1 MRIRNPYKGKTRGEI
16 ITYTVASVIM
26 GLFAFSY
33 VLAFGWAV
41 LAGANTHQGIVLH
54 PFEWPEKWQWVNYI
68 DVMELLEVRGVDFWG
83 MIINTLILVIIM
95 PVLGIAGTM
104 VLSYACAKYT
114 FPGKNFL
121 LALNIVIMTLPIYG
135 TTGAAYR
142 MYSDLG
148 FIDSPTLII
157 TGIGNFGGNF
167 LYFLSCF
174 KGISNTYGEAARIDG
189 AGHMKIMLKINF
201 PMAAG
206 TTSALWILAL
216 IARWNDS
223 GTSLLYWPNM
233 PTLATGIYL
242 FNLEMMYRVR
252 MDILMAATVI
262 SAIPPM
268 IVFAIAH
275 KKILSIVTFGGI
287 KG

>member
-1 MRIRNPYKGKTRGEI
+1 MRIKNPYKGKTKGEI
-16 ITYTVASVIM
+16 TVYTIASVIM

-41 LAGANTHQGIVLH
+41 LAGANTHQGVVLH

-68 DVMELLEVRGVDFWG
+68 DVMDLLEVRGVDFWG
-83 MIINTLILVIIM
+83 MIVNTMILVIVM

-104 VLSYACAKYT
+104 VISYVCAKYT
-114 FPGKNFL
+114 FPGKNFM

-135 TTGAAYR
+135 TTGATYR
-142 MYSDLG
+142 LYSDLG
-148 FIDSPTLII
+148 MIDSWTLVFA
-157 TGIGNFGGNF
+157 GIGNFGGNF

-223 GTSLLYWPNM
+223 GTSLLFWPNM

-275 KKILSIVTFGGI
+275 KKILSNVTFGGI

>member
-1 MRIRNPYKGKTRGEI
+1 MTFAYACSKYKFPTS
-16 ITYTVASVIM
+16 TWP
-26 GLFAFSY
+26 FA
-33 VLAFGWAV
+33 
-41 LAGANTHQGIVLH
+41 
-54 PFEWPEKWQWVNYI
+54 
-68 DVMELLEVRGVDFWG
+68 
-83 MIINTLILVIIM
+83 IIM
-95 PVLGIAGTM
+95 VM
-104 VLSYACAKYT
+104 
-114 FPGKNFL
+114 
-121 LALNIVIMTLPIYG
+121 MTLPIYG

-275 KKILSIVTFGGI
+275 KKILSNVTFGGI

>member
-1 MRIRNPYKGKTRGEI
+1 MKIQNPYRGKTKSEVI
-16 ITYTVASVIM
+16 AYTVASLIM
-26 GLFAFSY
+26 GICAFSY
-33 VLAFGWAV
+33 VLAFLWAA
-41 LAGANTHQGIVLH
+41 LAGANSHTGITLE
-54 PFEWPEKWQWVNYI
+54 PFKWPELAQWENYI
-68 DVMELLEVRGVDFWG
+68 MVGDMLEVRGVDFWG
-83 MIINTLILVIIM
+83 MVVNTMIMVIIM

-104 VLSYACAKYT
+104 VLAYACAKYN
-114 FPGKNFL
+114 FPGKNLL
-121 LALNIVIMTLPIYG
+121 LAVNIVIMTLPVYG

-142 MYSDLG
+142 MYSDFG
-148 FIDSPTLII
+148 FIDSPLLVI
-157 TGIGNFGGNF
+157 TAIGNFGGNF

-206 TTSALWILAL
+206 TTAALWILAL

-252 MDILMAATVI
+252 MDILMAATVV

-275 KKILSIVTFGGI
+275 KKILSNVTFGGI

>member
-1 MRIRNPYKGKTRGEI
+1 MAIRNPYKGKTTSEI
-16 ITYTVASVIM
+16 IVYTIASIIM
-26 GLFAFSY
+26 GLFALSY
-33 VLAFGWAV
+33 VLSFGWAV
-41 LAGANTHQGIVLH
+41 LAGANSHQGIVLA
-54 PFEWPEKWQWVNYI
+54 PFEWPEQWHWENYI
-68 DVMELLEVRGVDFWG
+68 QVMELLEVRGVNFFG
-83 MIINTLILVIIM
+83 MIVNTLILVLIM
-95 PVLGIAGTM
+95 PLLGIGGNMLLA
-104 VLSYACAKYT
+104 YACAKYK
-114 FPGKNFL
+114 FPGKELL
-121 LALNIVIMTLPIYG
+121 LAVNILVMTLPIFG

-142 MYSDLG
+142 MYSDFG

-189 AGHMKIMLKINF
+189 AGHMRIMLKINF
-201 PMAAG
+201 PMASG
-206 TTSALWILAL
+206 TTAALWILAL

-242 FNLEMMYRVR
+242 FNLEMTYRVR

-262 SAIPPM
+262 SAIPPL
-268 IVFAIAH
+268 ILFAVAH
-275 KKILSIVTFGGI
+275 KKILSNVTFGGI

>member
-1 MRIRNPYKGKTRGEI
+1 MKLRNPYKGKTKGEI
-16 ITYTVASVIM
+16 ITYTIASIIM

-33 VLAFGWAV
+33 VLSFGWAV
-41 LAGANTHQGIVLH
+41 LAGANSHTGIVLH
-54 PFEWPEKWQWVNYI
+54 PFDWPEQWHWENYI
-68 DVMELLEVRGVDFWG
+68 EVMDLLEVRGVDFWG
-83 MIINTLILVIIM
+83 MIVNTMILVIIM

-114 FPGKNFL
+114 FPGKGFL
-121 LALNIVIMTLPIYG
+121 LALNVVIMTLPIYG

-148 FIDSPTLII
+148 FIDSPTLVLA
-157 TGIGNFGGNF
+157 GIGNFGANF

-174 KGISNTYGEAARIDG
+174 KGISNTYGEAAKIDG
-189 AGHMKIMLKINF
+189 AGHMKIMLKVNF

-216 IARWNDS
+216 IGRWNDH

-242 FNLEMMYRVR
+242 FNLEMTYRVR
-252 MDILMAATVI
+252 MDILMTATVI

-275 KKILSIVTFGGI
+275 KKILSNVTFGGI

>member
-1 MRIRNPYKGKTRGEI
+1 MRIKNPYKGKTKSEI
-16 ITYTVASVIM
+16 VVYTIASVIM
-26 GLFAFSY
+26 GLFALSY
-33 VLAFGWAV
+33 VLSFGWAV
-41 LAGANTHQGIVLH
+41 LAGANSHAGIVLH
-54 PFEWPEKWQWVNYI
+54 PFEWPEQWHWENYI
-68 DVMELLEVRGVDFWG
+68 DVMDLLEVRGVDFWG
-83 MIINTLILVIIM
+83 MIVNTMILVIMM
-95 PVLGIAGTM
+95 PVLTIGGNM
-104 VLSYACAKYT
+104 VMAYACAKYS
-114 FPGKNFL
+114 FPGRGFL
-121 LALNIVIMTLPIYG
+121 LALNVVVMTLPIYG
-135 TTGAAYR
+135 TTGATYR
-142 MYSDLG
+142 LFSDIG
-148 FIDSPTLII
+148 FIDSASLVI
-157 TGIGNFGGNF
+157 TGIGCFGSNF

-174 KGISNTYGEAARIDG
+174 KGISNTYGEAAKIDG
-189 AGHMKIMLKINF
+189 AGHMKIMLKVNF

-242 FNLEMMYRVR
+242 FNLEMTYRVR

-262 SAIPPM
+262 SSIPPL

-275 KKILSIVTFGGI
+275 KKILSNITFGGI

>member
-1 MRIRNPYKGKTRGEI
+1 MRIKNPYKGKTTSEI
-16 ITYTVASVIM
+16 IVYTIASLIM
-26 GLFAFSY
+26 GIFAFSY

-54 PFEWPEKWQWVNYI
+54 PFEWPEKWQWINYI
-68 DVMELLEVRGVDFWG
+68 DVMELLEVRGVNFFG
-83 MIINTLILVIIM
+83 MTVNTMILVIIM

-104 VLSYACAKYT
+104 VIAYVCAKYS
-114 FPGKNFL
+114 FPGKGLL
-121 LALNIVIMTLPIYG
+121 LAVNIIVMTLPIYG
-135 TTGAAYR
+135 TTGATYR
-142 MYSDLG
+142 LYSDLG
-148 FIDSPTLII
+148 FIDSPTLVLA
-157 TGIGNFGGNF
+157 GIGSFGGNF

-223 GTSLLYWPNM
+223 GTSLLFWPNM

-262 SAIPPM
+262 SAIPPL

-275 KKILSIVTFGGI
+275 KKILSNVTFGGI

>member
-1 MRIRNPYKGKTRGEI
+1 MRIKNPYKGKTTSEVVV
-16 ITYTVASVIM
+16 YTIASLIM
-26 GLFAFSY
+26 GIFAFSY

-54 PFEWPEKWQWVNYI
+54 PFEWPEKWQWINYI
-68 DVMELLEVRGVDFWG
+68 DVMDLLEVRGVNFFG
-83 MIINTLILVIIM
+83 MTVNTMILVIIM

-104 VLSYACAKYT
+104 VLAYACAKYN
-114 FPGKNFL
+114 FPGKGLL
-121 LALNIVIMTLPIYG
+121 LAVNIIVMTLPIYG
-135 TTGAAYR
+135 TTGATYR
-142 MYSDLG
+142 LYSDFG
-148 FIDSPTLII
+148 FIDSPTLVLA
-157 TGIGNFGGNF
+157 GIGSFGGNF

-206 TTSALWILAL
+206 TTAALWILAL

-223 GTSLLYWPNM
+223 GTSLLFWPNM

-262 SAIPPM
+262 SAIPPL

-275 KKILSIVTFGGI
+275 KKILTNVTFGGI

>member
-1 MRIRNPYKGKTRGEI
+1 MKIKNPYKGKTKSEI
-16 ITYTVASVIM
+16 TVYTIASVIM

-41 LAGANTHQGIVLH
+41 LAGANTHQGIVLK
-54 PFEWPEKWQWVNYI
+54 PFEWPEKWQWINYI

-83 MIINTLILVIIM
+83 MIVNTMILVIVM

-104 VLSYACAKYT
+104 VISYVCAKYT
-114 FPGKNFL
+114 FPGKNFM

-135 TTGAAYR
+135 TTGATYR
-142 MYSDLG
+142 LYSDLG
-148 FIDSPTLII
+148 MIDSWTLVFA
-157 TGIGNFGGNF
+157 GIGNFGGNF

-223 GTSLLYWPNM
+223 GTSLLFWPNM

-242 FNLEMMYRVR
+242 FNLEY
-252 MDILMAATVI
+252 
-262 SAIPPM
+262 
-268 IVFAIAH
+268 
-275 KKILSIVTFGGI
+275 FGERYLLI
-287 KG
+287 QLKNK

>member
-1 MRIRNPYKGKTRGEI
+1 MRLKNPYKGKTRGEI
-16 ITYTVASVIM
+16 VVYTVASVIM

-41 LAGANTHQGIVLH
+41 LAGANSHQGIVLK
-54 PFEWPEKWQWVNYI
+54 PFEWPEVWHWENYI
-68 DVMELLEVRGVDFWG
+68 DVMDLLEVRGVDFWG
-83 MIINTLILVIIM
+83 MIVNTMILVIVM

-104 VLSYACAKYT
+104 VIAYACGKYN

-121 LALNIVIMTLPIYG
+121 LAVNIVIMTLPIFG
-135 TTGAAYR
+135 TTGATYR
-142 MYSDLG
+142 LYSDLG
-148 FIDSPTLII
+148 MIDSWTLVFA
-157 TGIGNFGGNF
+157 GIGNFGGNF

-223 GTSLLYWPNM
+223 GTSLLFWPNM

-242 FNLEMMYRVR
+242 FNLEMVYRVR

-275 KKILSIVTFGGI
+275 KKILSNVTFGGI

>member
-1 MRIRNPYKGKTRGEI
+1 MRIKNPYKGKTKSEI
-16 ITYTVASVIM
+16 IVYTIASVIM

-33 VLAFGWAV
+33 VLSFGWAI
-41 LAGANTHQGIVLH
+41 LAGANSHQGIVLH
-54 PFEWPEKWQWVNYI
+54 PFEWPEQWHWENYI

-83 MIINTLILVIIM
+83 MIVNTLVLVIIM
-95 PVLGIAGTM
+95 PVLTIGGTM
-104 VLSYACAKYT
+104 LMAYACAKYS
-114 FPGKNFL
+114 FPGRGLL
-121 LALNIVIMTLPIYG
+121 LALNVVVMTLPIYG
-135 TTGAAYR
+135 TTGATYR
-142 MYSDLG
+142 LFSDLG
-148 FIDSPTLII
+148 FIDSVGLVI
-157 TGIGNFGGNF
+157 TGIGCFGANF

-174 KGISNTYGEAARIDG
+174 KGISNTYGEAAKIDG
-189 AGHMKIMLKINF
+189 AGHMKIMLKVNF

-216 IARWNDS
+216 IGRWNDS

-242 FNLEMMYRVR
+242 FNLEMTYRVR

-262 SAIPPM
+262 SAIPPL

-275 KKILSIVTFGGI
+275 KKILSNVTFGGI